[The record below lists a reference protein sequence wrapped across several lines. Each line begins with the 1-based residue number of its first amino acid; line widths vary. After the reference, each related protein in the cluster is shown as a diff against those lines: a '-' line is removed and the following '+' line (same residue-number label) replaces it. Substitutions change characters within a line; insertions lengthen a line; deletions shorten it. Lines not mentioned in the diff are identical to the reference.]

1 MDFLE
6 RHTIGSTG
14 VATKSGSDLQK
25 ENNDIMSELL
35 DELMNDE
42 GKFYEMRCPVFRN
55 AQKKLSISSKQ
66 TTMLGRNSC
75 GRKYCKTPKMN
86 IPLNTSVIQERDDN
100 CSNDVMHCNFDLSK
114 INSLVLS
121 ELITTQS
128 KTTQSNR
135 TVNEG
140 NKHIP
145 VATGALTN
153 IQEYA
158 DVLFGEDEDQKKV
171 FECIVASFVLKIYNA
186 AKNND
191 ADYGRVPST
200 KKRKFNK
207 EKNQLEKVNRG
218 DQLLCFLSGPGGS
231 GKSAVIKA
239 VTSYTKNF
247 CVNLGIGYNS
257 RVVVVTAITGA
268 AAVSIKGE
276 TTSKALGLNKKTT
289 NFKDEEIDEW
299 KNAILVIIDE
309 ISFSNRNEIEKADV
323 NLRALKENS
332 NYKFGGVDVV
342 FAGDFTQLTPVQG
355 KPIYL
360 EKDVII
366 WDEWVHTFL
375 ELKTNHRFKKDP
387 AWGKT
392 LSRYRRDGPT
402 EQDVKRINSTRV
414 INSAKGPKESE
425 IPKDVT
431 YATKTNVDRM
441 AINDGIFASHIR
453 ATHSTNPFVLPSQHT
468 ICIKASNL
476 QWWKSISPRK
486 KEYKEF
492 NELSKDIL
500 HACVGEAH
508 VKSSGN
514 SKTYDP
520 RFWRGIRM
528 EQFPVNTAN
537 ARTIH
542 KLQGRSLDN
551 VLIHSWDYTGN
562 WI

>member
-1 MDFLE
+1 
-6 RHTIGSTG
+6 
-14 VATKSGSDLQK
+14 
-25 ENNDIMSELL
+25 MSELL
-35 DELMNDE
+35 DDLMNDE
-42 GKFYEMRCPVFRN
+42 SKFYEMRCPTFRN
-55 AQKKLSISSKQ
+55 GQKKLTVSSKQ

-75 GRKYCKTPKMN
+75 GRKFCITPKLN
-86 IPLNTSVIQERDDN
+86 IPLNTSVIQQRDDN
-100 CSNDVMHCNFDLSK
+100 CSDKVMNCNFDFSK

-128 KTTQSNR
+128 NR
-135 TVNEG
+135 TVNED
-140 NKHIP
+140 NKRVP
-145 VATGALTN
+145 VATGTLTN
-153 IQEYA
+153 MQEYA
-158 DVLFGEDEDQKKV
+158 DVLFGEDEDQKQA
-171 FECIVASFVLKIYNA
+171 FQCIVASFVLKIYNA
-186 AKNND
+186 AKKND
-191 ADYGRVPST
+191 ADYCSVPPR
-200 KKRKFNK
+200 KRRKLDK
-207 EKNQLEKVNRG
+207 VKNHLEKVNRG
-218 DQLLCFLSGPGGS
+218 DQLICFLSGPGGS

-289 NFKDEEIDEW
+289 TFSDEEIDEW
-299 KNAILVIIDE
+299 KNALLVIIDE
-309 ISFSNRNEIEKADV
+309 ISFSNRNEIEKADF
-323 NLRALKENS
+323 NLRALKEKD
-332 NYKFGGVDVV
+332 NYKFGGVDMV

-360 EKDVII
+360 EKDFII

-387 AWGKT
+387 VWGKT

-402 EQDVKRINSTRV
+402 EQDIQRINLRV
-414 INSAKGPKESE
+414 INSAKGPKENE

-453 ATHSTNPFVLPSQHT
+453 ATHSTNPLVPPPEHT
-468 ICIKASNL
+468 ICIKASKL

-500 HACVGEAH
+500 HSCVGEAH

-520 RFWRGIRM
+520 LLKLYYGRPLMINDNLD
-528 EQFPVNTAN
+528 VKKCIAN
-537 ARTIH
+537 GT
-542 KLQGRSLDN
+542 
-551 VLIHSWDYTGN
+551 
-562 WI
+562 